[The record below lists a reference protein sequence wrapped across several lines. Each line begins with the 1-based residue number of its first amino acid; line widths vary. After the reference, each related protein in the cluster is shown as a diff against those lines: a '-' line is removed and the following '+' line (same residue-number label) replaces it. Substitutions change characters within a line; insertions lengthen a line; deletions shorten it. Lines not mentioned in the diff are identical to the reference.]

1 MSTQS
6 AGGSRLRRGAARG
19 AGLGQRLAQAAVGR
33 HSADDRELAAA
44 RGLERPDGALDELP
58 DDRGLVAR
66 GEVGP
71 RVGKP
76 VAELAHAPQERRLQ
90 AREREIMPVLPA
102 QHRRE
107 REARGIA
114 VARDELERR
123 ASGIAQ
129 AEQARAL
136 VERLARSVVTRA
148 AEPQRCRVVG
158 DVQHERVPTRGQQ
171 ARERRRQAERRE
183 PQRRHVPEQVVDGDE
198 RQAAAVGQGLG
209 GREPD
214 EQRADQSR
222 SLRDRDGI
230 HIGERRPRV
239 GERGL
244 DDGHD
249 ELEVA
254 PRRDLGHDAAEARV
268 QVGLRRA
275 DRARARAPSRVT
287 TAAQVSSHE
296 VSMARITGP
305 SGRSADP
312 AT

>member
-1 MSTQS
+1 
-6 AGGSRLRRGAARG
+6 
-19 AGLGQRLAQAAVGR
+19 
-33 HSADDRELAAA
+33 
-44 RGLERPDGALDELP
+44 
-58 DDRGLVAR
+58 
-66 GEVGP
+66 
-71 RVGKP
+71 
-76 VAELAHAPQERRLQ
+76 
-90 AREREIMPVLPA
+90 MPVLPA

-158 DVQHERVPTRGQQ
+158 DVQHERVPTRRQQ
-171 ARERRRQAERRE
+171 AGERRGEAERRE
-183 PQRRHVPEQVVDGDE
+183 PQCRHVPEQVVDGDE

-214 EQRADQSR
+214 EQCADQSR
-222 SLRDRDGI
+222 SLRDRHGI
-230 HIGERRPRV
+230 EIAQRRPRV

-244 DDGHD
+244 DDGDD

-275 DRARARAPSRVT
+275 DRRPHVAVPRHDRRAGVVARGLDGEDHRPERPLGGSRHMIS
-287 TAAQVSSHE
+287 ASSRLS
-296 VSMARITGP
+296 V
-305 SGRSADP
+305 
-312 AT
+312 